1 MIQAA
6 HRTQQ
11 VSEYYF
17 SQKLQQIDEMNRR
30 GEQVINLGIGNPD
43 MLPPADALELL
54 SQKVLEPGIH
64 GYQSYKGI
72 PELRQALTSWYDR
85 FYKVSLDPNHE
96 VLPLMGSKEGIMH
109 ISLAFLNPGDA
120 VLIPN
125 PGYPTYRSVSQMV
138 GAEIIEY
145 QLLEENNWYPDFNVL
160 EQSDLSQVK
169 LMWVNYPH
177 MPTGQPATPE
187 LFQKLVDFG
196 QKHQILICNDNPYSF
211 ILNSNPQSILS
222 VPGAK
227 EIALEL
233 NSLSKSHNMAGFRIG
248 MVAGNSEY
256 INHILKMKSNMD
268 SGMYKPMQLAAARA
282 LESSQEWFNTINET
296 YAQRRQLVYQIF
308 DLLGASYNKN
318 QTGMFL
324 WARIPDKYNDAF
336 EFSDEI
342 LNETKVFI
350 TPGSIFGSNGKR
362 FARISLCSNNDL
374 LNQAFSR
381 LKTAKV
387 LLNK

>member
-1 MIQAA
+1 M
-6 HRTQQ
+6 
-11 VSEYYF
+11 
-17 SQKLQQIDEMNRR
+17 
-30 GEQVINLGIGNPD
+30 
-43 MLPPADALELL
+43 
-54 SQKVLEPGIH
+54 
-64 GYQSYKGI
+64 
-72 PELRQALTSWYDR
+72 
-85 FYKVSLDPNHE
+85 LDPNQE

-125 PGYPTYRSVSQMV
+125 PGYPTYSSVSQMV
-138 GAEIIEY
+138 GAKIIEY
-145 QLLEENNWYPDFNVL
+145 QLNEANNWYPNFEAL
-160 EQSDLSQVK
+160 EEIDLSQVK

-177 MPTGQPATPE
+177 MPTGQPASKE

-211 ILNSNPQSILS
+211 ILNEHPLSILS
-222 VPGAK
+222 IPGAK
-227 EIALEL
+227 NIALEL

-248 MVAGNSEY
+248 MVAGDPEY

-268 SGMYKPMQLAAARA
+268 SGMYKPMQMAAARA

-296 YAQRRQLVYQIF
+296 YAQRRKLVYQIF
-308 DLLGASYNKN
+308 DLLETTYDKN

-324 WARIPDKYNDAF
+324 WAKIPNKFNDAF

-342 LNETKVFI
+342 LKEAKVFI

-362 FARISLCSNNDL
+362 FARISLCSNNEL
-374 LNQAFSR
+374 LNQALMR
-381 LKTAKV
+381 LKAVTIT
-387 LLNK
+387 LNK

>member
-6 HRTQQ
+6 QRTQQ

-17 SQKLQQIDEMNRR
+17 SQKLQQIDDMNRR
-30 GEQVINLGIGNPD
+30 GETVINLGIGNPD

-54 SQKVLEPGIH
+54 SQKVLEPGVH

-72 PELRQALTSWYDR
+72 PELRQAFANWYEKY
-85 FYKVSLDPNHE
+85 YKVMLDPNQE

-125 PGYPTYRSVSQMV
+125 PGYPTYSSVSQMV
-138 GAEIIEY
+138 GAKIIEY
-145 QLLEENNWYPDFNVL
+145 QLNEANNWYPNFEAL
-160 EQSDLSQVK
+160 EEIDLSQVK

-177 MPTGQPATPE
+177 MPTGQPASKE

-211 ILNSNPQSILS
+211 ILNEHPLSILS
-222 VPGAK
+222 IPGAK
-227 EIALEL
+227 NIALEL

-248 MVAGNSEY
+248 MVAGDPEY

-268 SGMYKPMQLAAARA
+268 SGMYKPMQMAAARA

-296 YAQRRQLVYQIF
+296 YAQRRKLVYQIF
-308 DLLGASYNKN
+308 DLLETTYDKN

-324 WARIPDKYNDAF
+324 WAKIPNKFNDAF

-342 LNETKVFI
+342 LKEAKVFI

-362 FARISLCSNNDL
+362 FARISLCSNNEL
-374 LNQAFSR
+374 LNQALMR
-381 LKTAKV
+381 LKAVTIT
-387 LLNK
+387 LNK